1 MKKIFLLVAIV
12 ATLCLTGCG
21 SLGDK
26 EIRDNFIKDIEGLK
40 SYHMEWTLKLTNNDD
55 NYEYDVEVSY
65 QKDNNYKVS
74 LINKASDYEQIILKN
89 K

>member
-26 EIRDNFIKDIEGLK
+26 EIRENFIKDIEGFK
-40 SYHMEWTLKLTNNDD
+40 IISYGRNIKTNK
-55 NYEYDVEVSY
+55 
-65 QKDNNYKVS
+65 QRW
-74 LINKASDYEQIILKN
+74 
-89 K
+89 